1 MHKKHISLIRDHQ
14 HSTKSNILKIKNKAK
29 KNGKKTTKLKPKID
43 KLFNQ
48 LVYLIFD
55 TECSSEHVKSKC
67 RGLDMRSARY
77 KSIHTHRSSV

>member
-1 MHKKHISLIRDHQ
+1 MIISIPLNQTSSRLKTKQKKME
-14 HSTKSNILKIKNKAK
+14 
-29 KNGKKTTKLKPKID
+29 KTTKLKPKID

>member
-1 MHKKHISLIRDHQ
+1 MEETI
-14 HSTKSNILKIKNKAK
+14 
-29 KNGKKTTKLKPKID
+29 KLKPKID

-77 KSIHTHRSSV
+77 KINSYT